1 MDFNHKLSPK
11 NILSHTDVAF
21 SCKRHIK
28 SVIVIVVVS
37 LFFINIG
44 NTIGIP
50 QNDPKIIDRG
60 TIWEVTLHFNET
72 SGKNDYVIIGE
83 ATDATDGPP
92 HDSYDIPTPPNPP
105 IPPYISAW
113 FDDGLSYPYNK
124 LIRDFRYY
132 PDINKTWNLT
142 VKWVNDSDIG
152 TNITIYWD
160 IAEFNPCEYVSVVL
174 MRKNQLTEEW
184 FVATDMLLENSYSYS
199 HYKTWID
206 PPGFWHYF
214 LTDDFTINAIST
226 IENVPP
232 VAHDDFYDINEDTTL
247 NVAAPGVLGND
258 IDGDGPEALTAFL
271 DDNAQHGNLNFNI
284 DGSSEYTPN
293 LDWSGVDYFTYHAYD
308 GENNSNIATVTI
320 TVNPQNDDPV
330 ANDDEIS
337 VEKYSTNNQI
347 DVLNNDYDVDY
358 DILEIIDVT
367 IPSHGTAT
375 YDEEYVYYTPDDDYS
390 GSDLLIYTI
399 TDNNGSTGVTAT
411 VFIEVIENVPPE
423 KPEKP
428 SGETHGTVGEEYRYT
443 STTTDDN
450 NDLIQYY
457 FSWGDGTTS
466 GWIGPYESGEIVEEY
481 HTWSKRGN
489 YEIKVKAMD
498 EHGQVSEWSDPL
510 PISMPLLKN
519 IFGQNKIINFL
530 LSIFDWLFNDFN
542 ILNL

>member
-1 MDFNHKLSPK
+1 MGSNHKLSIK
-11 NILSHTDVAF
+11 NILSHTDVGF

-44 NTIGIP
+44 NTSGIS
-50 QNDPKIIDRG
+50 QNDPKSIDRG

-92 HDSYDIPTPPNPP
+92 HDDYDIPMPPNPP
-105 IPPYISAW
+105 FPPYISAW
-113 FDDGLSYPYNK
+113 LDDGLSYPYNK

-184 FVATDMLLENSYSYS
+184 FNVTDMLNENSYTYN
-199 HYKTWID
+199 HYKIWID
-206 PPGFWHYF
+206 PPGFWYWF
-214 LTDDFTINAIST
+214 LTDDFKIKATST
-226 IENVPP
+226 TENIPP
-232 VAHDDFYDINEDTTL
+232 IANDDFYNISEDTTL
-247 NVAAPGVLGND
+247 NVVAPGVLGND
-258 IDGDGPEALTAFL
+258 IDDDGPEALTAFL
-271 DDNAQHGNLNFNI
+271 DDNVNHGNLIFNI
-284 DGSSEYTPN
+284 DGSFEYTPN
-293 LDWSGVDYFTYHAYD
+293 SDWSGIDYFTYHAYD

-330 ANDDEIS
+330 ANDDAAS
-337 VEKYSTNNQI
+337 VEEYSSNNQI
-347 DVLNNDYDVDY
+347 DVLNNDYDIDG
-358 DILEIIDVT
+358 DSLEVIDVT
-367 IPSHGTAT
+367 IPSHGIAI
-375 YDEEYVYYTPDDDYS
+375 YDEYYVYYTPDDGYFGPDS
-390 GSDLLIYTI
+390 FMYTI
-399 TDNNGSTGVTAT
+399 TDNNGSAGVTAS
-411 VFIEVIENVPPE
+411 VFISVLENVPPE

-428 SGETHGTVGEEYRYT
+428 SGETQGTVGEEYAYTT
-443 STTTDDN
+443 STTDEN
-450 NDLIQYY
+450 NDQTYYY